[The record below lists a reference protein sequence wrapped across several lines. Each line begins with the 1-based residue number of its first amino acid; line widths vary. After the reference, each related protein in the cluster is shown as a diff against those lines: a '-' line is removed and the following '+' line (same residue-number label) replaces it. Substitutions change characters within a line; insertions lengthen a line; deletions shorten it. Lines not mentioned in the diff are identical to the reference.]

1 MNRHFSLCLTAGALL
16 IAGCSQSPPAST
28 PSQPPATTS
37 KTVVIAPAPLEAA
50 TNYKYP
56 PGTMLAAPAA
66 KGQYSLLK
74 VLRVEQVKSSAP
86 GKSLFVHYRT
96 YEELYPSL
104 AAAKAAATSPHLKPR
119 VAHGV
124 AGQGFLEHGAQI
136 VAHVPV
142 SESELSDYKRWRKA
156 YEAGKADVGAM

>member
-1 MNRHFSLCLTAGALL
+1 MNRNFLWSLTASALL
-16 IAGCSQSPPAST
+16 IAGCGQSPPATNS
-28 PSQPPATTS
+28 SQPPPPKA
-37 KTVVIAPAPLEAA
+37 VVIAPPPLEPA

-56 PGTMLAAPAA
+56 AGTVLAAPAA

-74 VLRVEQVKSSAP
+74 VLRVERVKS
-86 GKSLFVHYRT
+86 GKLLFVHYRT

-104 AAAKAAATSPHLKPR
+104 AAAKAAATSPNLKTR

-142 SESELSDYKRWRKA
+142 PDSELADYKKWRKA
-156 YEAGKADVGAM
+156 YEAGKADVVAM

>member
-1 MNRHFSLCLTAGALL
+1 M
-16 IAGCSQSPPAST
+16 PP
-28 PSQPPATTS
+28 
-37 KTVVIAPAPLEAA
+37 PLKAVKH
-50 TNYKYP
+50 YKYP
-56 PGTMLAAPAA
+56 AGTMLAAPAA

-74 VLRVEQVKSSAP
+74 VLRVEQVKSGAP
-86 GKSLFVHYRT
+86 GKMLFVHYRT

-104 AAAKAAATSPHLKPR
+104 AAAKQAATSTHLKTR

-142 SESELSDYKRWRKA
+142 PDNELADYKRWRKA
-156 YEAGKADVGAM
+156 YEAGKADVVAM

>member
-1 MNRHFSLCLTAGALL
+1 MKRHLPLCLAVGTLL
-16 IAGCSQSPPAST
+16 IAGCGQSPPAATS
-28 PSQPPATTS
+28 SQPSLASP
-37 KTVVIAPAPLEAA
+37 KIAVTPPPLEDV

-66 KGQYSLLK
+66 KGQFSLLK
-74 VLRVEQVKSSAP
+74 VIGVERVKAGGA

-104 AAAKAAATSPHLKPR
+104 AAAKIAATSSQLKTR
-119 VAHGV
+119 VTHGV

-136 VAHVPV
+136 VAHVTVPN
-142 SESELSDYKRWRKA
+142 SELVEYRKWRKA
-156 YEAGKADVGAM
+156 YEAGKADVVAM